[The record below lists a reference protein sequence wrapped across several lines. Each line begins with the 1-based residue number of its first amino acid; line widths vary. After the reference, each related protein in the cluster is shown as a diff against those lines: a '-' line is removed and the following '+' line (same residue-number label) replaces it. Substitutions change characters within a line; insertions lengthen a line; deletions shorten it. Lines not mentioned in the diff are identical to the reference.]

1 MRALKF
7 AVTIVLLTGC
17 IANGTST
24 SRAPQVAT
32 TLAPSTP
39 TSTLPPVVECPGV
52 GEFEE
57 GSGIADISE
66 ESSDSSSISRI
77 SWEVSDQCESFYIDF
92 ATSEGAPATTAPGIR
107 VDHLDSFQVVRVRM
121 SVESTVVT
129 DQLVETGLVDRLYVV
144 RSLGGDM
151 FIDLHLVEPAAVR
164 ASVTSSPARLTLDM
178 RPGFVPF
185 AGAALVD
192 EDIILTSPVTRT
204 DLDPTVEFLGYA
216 RTAEGEVHA
225 VVRQAGEVVDE
236 TSTTAADYLET
247 WGEYRLLT
255 TLPSGQVSVVL
266 GEPGPDNG
274 PIQGITLDLSV
285 S

>member
-1 MRALKF
+1 MRALTL
-7 AVTIVLLTGC
+7 AVAIVALTGC
-17 IANGTST
+17 IADGAST
-24 SRAPQVAT
+24 SPTPQVTT
-32 TLAPSTP
+32 TLAPPTP
-39 TSTLPPVVECPGV
+39 TSSLPPVIECPGV

-66 ESSDSSSISRI
+66 ESSDASSIARI
-77 SWEVSDQCESFYIDF
+77 TWDVSDQCETFNIDF
-92 ATSEGAPATTAPGIR
+92 ATSEGAPATTAPEIR

-129 DQLVETGLVDRLYVV
+129 DQLVETGLVERLYVV
-144 RSLGGDM
+144 RSLAGDM
-151 FIDLHLVEPAAVR
+151 FIDLHLVQPAAVR
-164 ASVTSSPARLTLDM
+164 ALVTSSPARLTLDL

-185 AGAALVD
+185 AGAALVS
-192 EDIILTSPVTRT
+192 EDVILTSPIART
-204 DLDPTVEFLGYA
+204 GLDPEVQFLGYA
-216 RTAEGEVHA
+216 RTADGEVHA

-236 TSTTAADYLET
+236 TSTTTADYLET

-266 GEPGPDNG
+266 GQPAQDDG
-274 PIQGITLDLSV
+274 PIEGITLDLSV